1 MSVLLYDMLCNNL
14 NEECCETM
22 ATRQTFGERNDA

>member
-1 MSVLLYDMLCNNL
+1 
-14 NEECCETM
+14 M